1 MLNIIKGNIQE
12 DIWNQAHKKVERY
25 SHKYFHKSR
34 GIKNNQ
40 ILTIFDSHNIWKSNI
55 KEIGN
60 LLYFQSVNLIRE

>member
-34 GIKNNQ
+34 GIK
-40 ILTIFDSHNIWKSNI
+40 KSNI
-55 KEIGN
+55 NNI
-60 LLYFQSVNLIRE
+60 